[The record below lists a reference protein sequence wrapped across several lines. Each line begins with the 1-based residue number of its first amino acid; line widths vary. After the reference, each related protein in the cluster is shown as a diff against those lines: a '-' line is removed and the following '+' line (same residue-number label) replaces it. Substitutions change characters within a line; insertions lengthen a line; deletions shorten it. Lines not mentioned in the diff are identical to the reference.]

1 MKQRQRQESR
11 LREAQ
16 IAQTLGLTNDPVQT
30 LSGLVNVLN
39 SIQAPGVQQEQFGQE
54 LGLKERELAQRGQ
67 MADREQGFRELSRGD
82 ALSQFAQEIGLKREM
97 AGDERQYRQDA
108 LAGRAQEA
116 TDQRTFQQGQLEE
129 TGKNRK
135 YSVWA
140 QLLGMLLG
148 KESLRPEDQAGIAG
162 LSQMM
167 ELPPGLFGPQA
178 AQARPGA
185 GYENVNLG
193 GPKDADVFGAIDK
206 IMGQRK

>member
-1 MKQRQRQESR
+1 MKKRQRQESR

-16 IAQTLGLTNDPVQT
+16 IAQTLGLTSDPVQT

-54 LGLKERELAQRGQ
+54 MGLKERELTQRGQ
-67 MADREQGFRELSRGD
+67 MADREQGFREMSRGD

-116 TDQRTFQQGQLEE
+116 TDQRAFQQGQLEE

-148 KESLRPEDQAGIAG
+148 KEMQTVGDQAGIAG

-167 ELPPGLFGPQA
+167 ELPQGLFGSQA
-178 AQARPGA
+178 ATPEVPTTSLGDRNPIPDLSVLEARKK
-185 GYENVNLG
+185 LG
-193 GPKDADVFGAIDK
+193 K
-206 IMGQRK
+206 